1 MVETGVRRGGGE
13 RPLAVVGAL
22 LAAAILA
29 LVAVPAQAASRIKD
43 LADFEGVRSNVLIGY
58 GLVVGLNGTGDSLR
72 NAVFTQES
80 LVAMLERLGVATRGV
95 NLNTKNVAAVMVTAT
110 LPPFA
115 RQGSRIDATV
125 SAMGDAKSLLGGTL
139 LATPLLGADGEVYA
153 VAQGALAIGGFEAK
167 GQAQSVTRGVPTAAR
182 LPAGAVVEREVPF
195 ALDSL
200 PELRLALRNPDFT
213 TAQRMAAAINARI
226 AGAPARA
233 LDSTTVR
240 LAVPTPY
247 RGRTAALLSEIEQ
260 LPVEPDN
267 PARIVI
273 DERSGIIV
281 IGDKVRISRVA
292 VAQGNLTVRIT
303 ETPQVSQPN
312 PLAGGETVVVPRT
325 NVEVDTQPE
334 RKLVVLE
341 TGATLDALVDG
352 LNALGVGPRD
362 MIAIIQAIKA
372 AGALQAEIE
381 VM

>member
-1 MVETGVRRGGGE
+1 MVETGVRRRGGE

>member
-95 NLNTKNVAAVMVTAT
+95 ALNTKNVAAVMVTAT

>member
-1 MVETGVRRGGGE
+1 MVETGVRRTARE

-22 LAAAILA
+22 LAGAILA
-29 LVAVPAQAASRIKD
+29 LVAVPAQAAPRIKD

-240 LAVPTPY
+240 LAVPTAY

>member
-1 MVETGVRRGGGE
+1 MVETGVRRGAGE